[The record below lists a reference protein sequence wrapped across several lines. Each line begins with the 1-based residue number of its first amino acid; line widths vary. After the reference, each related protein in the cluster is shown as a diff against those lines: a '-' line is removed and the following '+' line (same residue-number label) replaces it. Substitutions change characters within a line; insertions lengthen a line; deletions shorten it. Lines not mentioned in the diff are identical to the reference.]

1 MAPDRGP
8 DSFLEDFSPLSQ
20 ALVGAQLER
29 REHSASASG
38 VYITIENEKCF
49 KCFDSAFAEGHG
61 NMGISFALDE
71 IRGMETF
78 RNICVLAQDYSST
91 MSATEIKNKF
101 FFGSTENIKIIWDYC
116 ILSKLEQ
123 DSSSE
128 ARDEGDEMQLEVFNQ
143 MESFY
148 VRHKTFPAHM
158 ADDIMD
164 LFRYY
169 TARDVILE
177 ASKHLGNI
185 NDETQI
191 DSDKDEMDT
200 EMVVHDNEFDKLT
213 SVEVF
218 YQKFKANSGKD
229 VFALFSQFQTD
240 GVDLNKIDLA
250 IMQKCK
256 LFYQLEKKKGQSV
269 NMAGL
274 LFTEEESVA
283 GWINTTEKDI
293 KFKNP

>member
-1 MAPDRGP
+1 MASNMRP

-20 ALVGAQLER
+20 ALVGAHLER

-101 FFGSTENIKIIWDYC
+101 FFGSTDNIKIIWDYC

-128 ARDEGDEMQLEVFNQ
+128 VRDEGDEMQLEVFIQ
-143 MESFY
+143 LESFY
-148 VRHKTFPAHM
+148 LRHKTFPAQM
-158 ADDIMD
+158 ADDILD
-164 LFRYY
+164 LF
-169 TARDVILE
+169 
-177 ASKHLGNI
+177 
-185 NDETQI
+185 
-191 DSDKDEMDT
+191 
-200 EMVVHDNEFDKLT
+200 
-213 SVEVF
+213 
-218 YQKFKANSGKD
+218 
-229 VFALFSQFQTD
+229 
-240 GVDLNKIDLA
+240 
-250 IMQKCK
+250 
-256 LFYQLEKKKGQSV
+256 
-269 NMAGL
+269 
-274 LFTEEESVA
+274 
-283 GWINTTEKDI
+283 
-293 KFKNP
+293 